1 MEEKYNLAEML
12 LIKERKQSLISKLYL
27 VLNATSIKK
36 TPQKKKKKKS
46 LISKLYLV
54 LNAATSINF
63 TPLFLNLLI
72 SVLSPN

>member
-1 MEEKYNLAEML
+1 MSQLKNEGNKITNFKKQVEEKYNLAEML
-12 LIKERKQSLISKLYL
+12 LIKERKQ
-27 VLNATSIKK
+27 
-36 TPQKKKKKKS
+36 S